1 MKRIFWAFAFLLA
14 GMEVVAQ
21 APQRMNY
28 QAVIR
33 DQSDMLLTNTQVG
46 IQISIIEE
54 STFFPVFLEQHTA
67 NTNQNGLVTLEIGG
81 GNILSGSLE
90 SIDWGNGVYSIQ
102 VDTDPNG
109 GTDYTV
115 SGTSNL
121 LSVPYAFYAANA
133 GEGGGQTTLNE
144 AYNGGGAGE
153 GRIIIADAG
162 AVEIENAGGNTTA
175 LKVSSSVANSFVI
188 DASQQNSGVAIRAE
202 STNPANTFAAVQV
215 ETNSSLADNAALTAQ
230 NAGAGFALA
239 GQIPVGATG
248 NAAVLGSNF
257 RTDGGSGLRG
267 VGFNGTVGIATNAQ
281 GFGVFGANENPASGD
296 NLSIGTYGIG
306 FNGIFGQTTDVVQGW
321 AGYFTADVGVEGTGF
336 ALGGWVN
343 ASDSRLKSEVRQI
356 KTALD
361 KITGLRGTHYTITT
375 PVRTPEGEL
384 EQRTR
389 QQYGV
394 IAQELE
400 AVFPE
405 MVSER
410 ALFSNAGD
418 DSHYKTVDYIQLIP
432 VLLEAVKELNAE
444 VKELRNLLNE
454 VNNNE

>member
-1 MKRIFWAFAFLLA
+1 MLWAAAFLFV

-81 GNILSGSLE
+81 GTVLSGSLE
-90 SIDWGNGVYSIQ
+90 SIDWGNGVYSIL
-102 VDTDPNG
+102 VETDPNG
-109 GTDYTV
+109 GNDYTV
-115 SGTSNL
+115 SGESNL

-133 GEGGGQTTLNE
+133 GEGGGETTLNE

-153 GRIIIADAG
+153 GRIITADAG
-162 AVEIENAGGNTTA
+162 AVEIENAGSNTTA
-175 LKVSSSVANSFVI
+175 LKVSSNVANSFGL

-215 ETNSSLADNAALTAQ
+215 ETNSTLADNAALTAQ
-230 NAGAGFALA
+230 NSGAGFALA
-239 GQIPVGATG
+239 GQIPATATG
-248 NAAVLGSNF
+248 SSAVLGSNL

-281 GFGVFGANENPASGD
+281 GFGVFGANENPTGD
-296 NLSIGTYGIG
+296 GILSIGTYGIG
-306 FNGIFGQTTDVVQGW
+306 FNGIFGQTTDVVNGW
-321 AGYFTADVGVEGTGF
+321 AGYFTADLGVEGTGF

-343 ASDSRLKSEVRQI
+343 ASDARLKSDVRQI
-356 KTALD
+356 ETALD
-361 KITGLRGTHYTITT
+361 KISGLRGTHYTITT
-375 PVRTPEGEL
+375 PVRSLDGEL
-384 EQRTR
+384 EHRTR

-400 AVFPE
+400 SVFPE

-418 DSHYKTVDYIQLIP
+418 DSQYKTVDYIQLIP
-432 VLLEAVKELNAE
+432 VLLEALKELNEE
-444 VKELRNLLNE
+444 VQELRNLLNE
-454 VNNNE
+454 VNNNK